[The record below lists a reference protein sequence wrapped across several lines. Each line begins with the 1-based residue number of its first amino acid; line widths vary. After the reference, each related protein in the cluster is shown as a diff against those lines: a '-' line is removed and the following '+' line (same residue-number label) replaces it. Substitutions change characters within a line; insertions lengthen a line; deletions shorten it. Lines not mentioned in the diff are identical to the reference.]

1 MIRFATSSLIDPM
14 RDQPRRIPMKK
25 PSIAVAG
32 LVTLLSI
39 TPAFAATKP
48 ESQASLQ
55 KEAKITMEKARR
67 IALKEAAGKV
77 ESSELEREHKT
88 LVYSFD
94 IRNAHGTIDE
104 VLVSA
109 YDGRIV
115 AHEHENKAKEA
126 AEKKQEAKE
135 KAAGRKH

>member
-1 MIRFATSSLIDPM
+1 
-14 RDQPRRIPMKK
+14 MKQ
-25 PSIAVAG
+25 SRIAVAG
-32 LVTLLSI
+32 FVTLLAI
-39 TPAFAATKP
+39 TPIFASPAKKAET
-48 ESQASLQ
+48 QASLQ
-55 KEAKITMEKARR
+55 KEAKISMEKARE

-77 ESSELEREHKT
+77 ESSELEREHNT

-94 IRNAHGTIDE
+94 IRNAKGTIDE

-109 YDGRIV
+109 YDGKIV

-135 KAAGRKH
+135 KAGKKH